1 MSMHNLHTEYSQKT
15 RKTCTKSKTIKG
27 IENVGH
33 VQSGVAKSKGIYTCV
48 TVPIEKGP
56 SALKEKL

>member
-1 MSMHNLHTEYSQKT
+1 MH
-15 RKTCTKSKTIKG
+15 KSKTIKG
-27 IENVGH
+27 IENVCH
-33 VQSGVAKSKGIYTCV
+33 VQSGVTKSKGIYTCV